1 MTDTTETS
9 GSTASKLPTH
19 VAYQVRDGRNGG
31 KGFWTKIGA
40 AWAHKDGKGFNL
52 ELDALPLDGRI
63 TLRVPSD
70 EKPE

>member
-9 GSTASKLPTH
+9 GSTASKQPTH
-19 VAYQVRDGRNGG
+19 VAYHVRDGRNGG

-40 AWAHKDGKGFNL
+40 AWMHKDGKGFNL
-52 ELDALPLDGRI
+52 ELDAFPLDGRI